1 MSVAHATNWT
11 RSPRVEAVCLV
22 AHSDQARDGRFAGAS
37 EHVRAGQDL
46 LVAASRVAFVERSRA
61 IEEAGEQFRNEISDR
76 TARDCLLVTARSSAA
91 VAPSASSIRTPFTLW

>member
-1 MSVAHATNWT
+1 
-11 RSPRVEAVCLV
+11 VEAVCLV

-91 VAPSASSIRTPFTLW
+91 VAAVTPSASSIRTLFTLW